1 MSIRNISLF
10 LYKRH
15 IFFKVNENI
24 LFTQRMKIDNLTLA
38 FSNKVILRDIDL
50 DITPGEFVFFIWYS
64 WSGKTTLIRSLI
76 WDFKPT
82 KWDIILDNNL
92 ALYKSLNE
100 KILLEYRRDI
110 WVIFQDYK
118 LLESKKVYENV
129 AFAMEVC
136 WYNDKI
142 IRKKVPEALEKVWL
156 LIKKDKF
163 IYELSGWER
172 QRVAIAR
179 ALVHDPQIIIWDEPT
194 WNLDPETAKEIMD
207 IFLDINSDWKTV
219 IMATHDENIVN
230 ILEKR
235 VVAFQDKKIISDNEN
250 AKYILK

>member
-1 MSIRNISLF
+1 M
-10 LYKRH
+10 
-15 IFFKVNENI
+15 
-24 LFTQRMKIDNLTLA
+24 QIDNITLA
-38 FSNKVILRDIDL
+38 FWNKVILKDIN
-50 DITPGEFVFFIWYS
+50 INIKSWEFVFFIGYS
-64 WSGKTTLIRSLI
+64 GSWKTSLIRSLI
-76 WDFKPT
+76 WDFKPSQG
-82 KWDIILDNNL
+82 DIILDNNL
-92 ALYKSLNE
+92 SLYKSLTE
-100 KILLEYRRDI
+100 ESLLNYRRSI

-136 WYNDKI
+136 GYSDEI

-163 IYELSGWER
+163 IYELSWWEK

-194 WNLDPETAKEIMD
+194 WNLDPETAKDIMN
-207 IFLDINSDWKTV
+207 IFLDINMDGKTV

-230 ILEKR
+230 SLKKR
-235 VVAFQDKKIISDNEN
+235 VIAFEDKQVVSDVEN
-250 AKYILK
+250 GSYVLK

>member
-1 MSIRNISLF
+1 M
-10 LYKRH
+10 
-15 IFFKVNENI
+15 
-24 LFTQRMKIDNLTLA
+24 QIDNITLA
-38 FSNKVILRDIDL
+38 FWNKVILKDIN
-50 DITPGEFVFFIWYS
+50 INIKSWEFVFFIGYS
-64 WSGKTTLIRSLI
+64 GSWKTSLIRSLI
-76 WDFKPT
+76 WDFKPSMG
-82 KWDIILDNNL
+82 DIILDNNL
-92 ALYKSLNE
+92 SLYKSLTE
-100 KILLEYRRDI
+100 ESLLNYRRSI

-136 WYNDKI
+136 GYSDEI

-163 IYELSGWER
+163 IYELSWWEK

-194 WNLDPETAKEIMD
+194 WNLDPETAKDIMN
-207 IFLDINSDWKTV
+207 IFLDINMDGKTV

-230 ILEKR
+230 SLKKR
-235 VVAFQDKKIISDNEN
+235 VIAFEDKQVVSDVEN
-250 AKYILK
+250 GSYVLK

>member
-1 MSIRNISLF
+1 
-10 LYKRH
+10 
-15 IFFKVNENI
+15 
-24 LFTQRMKIDNLTLA
+24 MKIDNITLS
-38 FSNKVILRDIDL
+38 FRHKTILRNVTLEIK
-50 DITPGEFVFFIWYS
+50 PGEFVFFIWYS
-64 WSGKTTLIRSLI
+64 GSWKTSLIRSLI
-76 WDFKPT
+76 GDFKPSV
-82 KWDIILDNNL
+82 WDIILDNNL
-92 ALYKSLNE
+92 SLYNSLTE
-100 KILLEYRRDI
+100 ESLLNYRRNI

-136 WYNDKI
+136 WYNDEI

-156 LIKKDKF
+156 LIKKEKF
-163 IYELSGWER
+163 IYELSWGEK

-230 ILEKR
+230 RFKKR
-235 VVAFQDKKIISDNEN
+235 VIAFENKEVISDIQNWD
-250 AKYILK
+250 YILK

>member
-1 MSIRNISLF
+1 
-10 LYKRH
+10 
-15 IFFKVNENI
+15 
-24 LFTQRMKIDNLTLA
+24 MKIDNITLA
-38 FSNKVILRDIDL
+38 FGNKTVLRNINL
-50 DITPGEFVFFIWYS
+50 EIKPWEFVFFIGYS
-64 WSGKTTLIRSLI
+64 GSWKTSLIRSLI
-76 WDFKPT
+76 WDFKPVS
-82 KWDIILDNNL
+82 WDIILDNNL
-92 ALYKSLNE
+92 ALYRSMTEETLLN
-100 KILLEYRRDI
+100 YRRWI

-136 WYNDKI
+136 WYNDEI

-163 IYELSGWER
+163 IYELSWWEK

-194 WNLDPETAKEIMD
+194 GNLDPETARDIMD

-219 IMATHDENIVN
+219 IMATHDENVVN
-230 ILEKR
+230 RLGKR
-235 VVAFQDKKIISDNEN
+235 VIAFQEKEIISDVE
-250 AKYILK
+250 KGEYVLK